1 MNMGNMREIS
11 IEECMRVSGGGK
23 ITELYVDNDGVWLVT
38 HDENGNF
45 LYEVKL
51 SNGAGAGWDG
61 GFFGCVG
68 IGNLGATAGGC
79 VGTNPFDGYVY
90 AGAGTPGPS
99 VNGGY
104 ATDTSTYLTGAG
116 LSYVGPGG
124 VGAGTTID
132 GQATAIQAGIPGA
145 SATYGVSITEVYN
158 SVVDSL
164 GNISNAAAKAFFDK
178 YYYPHLDRLTNPDR

>member
-1 MNMGNMREIS
+1 MANMREIS
-11 IEECMRVSGGGK
+11 IEECNAVFGGKK
-23 ITELYVDNDGVWLVT
+23 ITERYVDSDGVWLVT

-45 LYEVKL
+45 LSEVKI
-51 SNGAGAGWDG
+51 SGNS

-68 IGNLGATAGGC
+68 MGNLGATAGGC
-79 VGTNPFDGYVY
+79 VGTNPFDGYLY
-90 AGAGTPGPS
+90 AGAGTPGAS

-132 GQATAIQAGIPGA
+132 GKATAIQAGIPGA
-145 SATYGVSITEVYN
+145 SATYGVSISELYK
-158 SVVDSL
+158 SVADGL
-164 GNISNAAAKAFFDK
+164 GNISDAATKAFFDK
-178 YYYPHLDRLTNPDR
+178 YFYPHLDRLTSPD